1 MESKVMIKTIGNF
14 LMNYESDLN
23 YIKKFQE
30 WKIDNYSS
38 NKYLQENEEY
48 GLFKFLTEF
57 KVYKGFTIEQQNLIN
72 QKIKKNLLKISTFNV
87 DEFAKKPTLMILPS
101 DNWCEQR
108 YFMTEFDNQGTK
120 QKVPNY
126 KQVFQ
131 EDTEIGQ
138 VISKL
143 GSLMIDR
150 GFPLKDAEQELK
162 AIEARNAEDNMTTSA
177 SSSSSIAESPLDKL
191 KNKVK
196 ADIIIQI
203 WWEVNKTDQ
212 GKSISFRLD
221 AFDAYTS
228 KRIASSTGNGTP
240 NNTDIVPVLLQNAI
254 LANFDPFAAQLQSH
268 FDDLFNN
275 GREILLTVK
284 KWNSWDKNMETE
296 IDGKEITDY
305 VNEWLQKNTVK
316 GKFSMADATE
326 NIIRC
331 DQVRIPLYDAN
342 NNAIDAR
349 QFAKGL
355 QKYLKAAPFNFEVKL
370 MTRGLGEAILVL
382 GEK

>member
-1 MESKVMIKTIGNF
+1 MKKIHLFIVTIG
-14 LMNYESDLN
+14 
-23 YIKKFQE
+23 
-30 WKIDNYSS
+30 
-38 NKYLQENEEY
+38 
-48 GLFKFLTEF
+48 LFA
-57 KVYKGFTIEQQNLIN
+57 
-72 QKIKKNLLKISTFNV
+72 STSVLFGQ
-87 DEFAKKPTLMILPS
+87 AKKPTLMILPS

-108 YFMTEFDNQGTK
+108 FFNTVFDNQGTK

-126 KQVFQ
+126 KQAFQ

-138 VISKL
+138 VISKI

-162 AIEARNAEDNMTTSA
+162 AIEARSAEDNMTTSTA
-177 SSSSSIAESPLDKL
+177 SGSSISESPLDKL
-191 KNKVK
+191 KNKAK
-196 ADIIIQI
+196 ADIVIQI
-203 WWEVNKTDQ
+203 WWKVNKTEQ
-212 GKSISFRLD
+212 GKSVSFILE

-240 NNTDIVPVLLQNAI
+240 NNTDIIPVLLQNAI
-254 LANFDPFAAQLQSH
+254 LANIDPFAAQLQSH
-268 FDDLFNN
+268 FDDMFNN

-305 VNEWLQKNTVK
+305 INEWLQKNTVK
-316 GKFSMADATE
+316 GKFSMADASE
-326 NIIRC
+326 NIIRF
-331 DQVRIPLYDAN
+331 DQVRIPLFDTN
-342 NNAIDAR
+342 KNGVDAR
-349 QFAKGL
+349 QFSKGL
-355 QKYLKAAPFNFEVKL
+355 QKYLKETPFNFEVKL

>member
-1 MESKVMIKTIGNF
+1 MKNF
-14 LMNYESDLN
+14 QISLLALLLITLSINL
-23 YIKKFQE
+23 
-30 WKIDNYSS
+30 
-38 NKYLQENEEY
+38 Y
-48 GLFKFLTEF
+48 G
-57 KVYKGFTIEQQNLIN
+57 Q
-72 QKIKKNLLKISTFNV
+72 
-87 DEFAKKPTLMILPS
+87 AKKPTLMILPS

-126 KQVFQ
+126 KQSFQ

-138 VISKL
+138 VISKI

-162 AIEARNAEDNMTTSA
+162 AIEARSAEDNMTISTTSG
-177 SSSSSIAESPLDKL
+177 SSISESPLDKL
-191 KNKVK
+191 KNKAK
-196 ADIIIQI
+196 ADIVIQI
-203 WWEVNKTDQ
+203 WWKVNKTEQ
-212 GKSISFRLD
+212 GKSVSFVLE

-228 KRIASSTGNGTP
+228 KRIASSSGTGSP
-240 NNTDIVPVLLQNAI
+240 NNTDIVPVLLQNSI
-254 LANFDPFAAQLQSH
+254 IANIDPFTAQLQSH
-268 FDDLFNN
+268 FDDMFNN

-284 KWNSWDKNMETE
+284 RWSIWDKNMETE

-331 DQVRIPLYDAN
+331 DQVRVPLYDAN

-355 QKYLKAAPFNFEVKL
+355 QKYFKATPFNFEVKL

>member
-1 MESKVMIKTIGNF
+1 MVFKIKTLHI
-14 LMNYESDLN
+14 LAIAIAL
-23 YIKKFQE
+23 IAT
-30 WKIDNYSS
+30 S
-38 NKYLQENEEY
+38 NS
-48 GLFKFLTEF
+48 LF
-57 KVYKGFTIEQQNLIN
+57 GQ
-72 QKIKKNLLKISTFNV
+72 
-87 DEFAKKPTLMILPS
+87 AKKPTLMILPS
-101 DNWCEQR
+101 DNWCDQR

-126 KQVFQ
+126 KQAFQ

-138 VISKL
+138 VISKI

-162 AIEARNAEDNMTTSA
+162 SIETRSAENDITISSTTGAALS
-177 SSSSSIAESPLDKL
+177 ESPLDKL
-191 KNKVK
+191 KNRTK

-203 WWEVNKTDQ
+203 WWKVTKTGQ
-212 GKSISFRLD
+212 GKTVSFVLE

-228 KRIASSTGNGTP
+228 KRIASSSGNDTP

-254 LANFDPFAAQLQSH
+254 FENIDPFVGQLQSH
-268 FDDLFNN
+268 FDDLFSN
-275 GREILLTVK
+275 GREIIFTIE
-284 KWNSWDKNMETE
+284 KWNSWDKDMETE
-296 IDGKEITDY
+296 INGKEINDY
-305 VNEWLQKNTVK
+305 VTEWLQKNTEK
-316 GKFSMADATE
+316 GKFSIADASE
-326 NIIRC
+326 NRIRC
-331 DQVRIPLYDAN
+331 DQVRIPIYDAN

-370 MTRGLGEAILVL
+370 ITRGLGEAILVL

>member
-1 MESKVMIKTIGNF
+1 MVFNM
-14 LMNYESDLN
+14 
-23 YIKKFQE
+23 KK
-30 WKIDNYSS
+30 
-38 NKYLQENEEY
+38 LH
-48 GLFKFLTEF
+48 L
-57 KVYKGFTIEQQNLIN
+57 LI
-72 QKIKKNLLKISTFNV
+72 IALCMLASTNV
-87 DEFAKKPTLMILPS
+87 VFAQAKKPTLMILPS

-126 KQVFQ
+126 KQAFQ
-131 EDTEIGQ
+131 EDTELGQ
-138 VISKL
+138 VISKI

-150 GFPLKDAEQELK
+150 GFPLKDVEQELK
-162 AIEARNAEDNMTTSA
+162 AIEARNAEDNMTTSTA
-177 SSSSSIAESPLDKL
+177 SGSSISESPLDKL
-191 KNKVK
+191 KNKAK

-203 WWEVNKTDQ
+203 WWKVTKTDS
-212 GKSISFRLD
+212 GKVISFVLE

-254 LANFDPFAAQLQSH
+254 LANIDPFAAQLQSH
-268 FDDLFNN
+268 FDDMFNN

-296 IDGKEITDY
+296 INGKEITDY
-305 VNEWLQKNTVK
+305 VNEWLQKNTVN

-326 NIIRC
+326 NVIRC

-355 QKYLKAAPFNFEVKL
+355 QKYLKASPFNFEVKL

>member
-1 MESKVMIKTIGNF
+1 MDFNMKKLSF
-14 LMNYESDLN
+14 L
-23 YIKKFQE
+23 
-30 WKIDNYSS
+30 
-38 NKYLQENEEY
+38 
-48 GLFKFLTEF
+48 LFMVGMSLYTNPL
-57 KVYKGFTIEQQNLIN
+57 VGQ
-72 QKIKKNLLKISTFNV
+72 
-87 DEFAKKPTLMILPS
+87 AKKPTLMILPS

-108 YFMTEFDNQGTK
+108 YFNTVFDNQGTK

-126 KQVFQ
+126 KQAFQ
-131 EDTEIGQ
+131 EDIELGQ
-138 VISKL
+138 VISKI

-162 AIEARNAEDNMTTSA
+162 AIEARAAEDNMTSSVA
-177 SSSSSIAESPLDKL
+177 SGSSIAESPLDKL
-191 KNKVK
+191 KNKAK
-196 ADIIIQI
+196 ADIMIQI
-203 WWEVNKTDQ
+203 WWSVTSTPD
-212 GKSISFRLD
+212 GKVVSFILE

-228 KRIASSTGNGTP
+228 KRIASSTGNGSP

-254 LANFDPFAAQLQSH
+254 LSNINPFAAQLQSH
-268 FDDLFNN
+268 FDDMFFN

-284 KWNSWDKNMETE
+284 KWNSWDKDMETE
-296 IDGKEITDY
+296 IEGKEITEY
-305 VNEWLQKNTVK
+305 VNEWLQKNTVN

-342 NNAIDAR
+342 NNALDAR

-355 QKYLKAAPFNFEVKL
+355 QKYFKAAPFDFEVKL

>member
-1 MESKVMIKTIGNF
+1 MAFNMKKVRLVIIAF
-14 LMNYESDLN
+14 
-23 YIKKFQE
+23 
-30 WKIDNYSS
+30 
-38 NKYLQENEEY
+38 
-48 GLFKFLTEF
+48 GLLA
-57 KVYKGFTIEQQNLIN
+57 
-72 QKIKKNLLKISTFNV
+72 STTTVFGQ
-87 DEFAKKPTLMILPS
+87 AKKPTLMILPS

-126 KQVFQ
+126 KQSFQ

-138 VISKL
+138 VISKI

-162 AIEARNAEDNMTTSA
+162 AIESRTAEDNMTVSTTSG
-177 SSSSSIAESPLDKL
+177 SSISESPLDKL
-191 KNKVK
+191 KNKAK

-203 WWEVNKTDQ
+203 WWKVTKTDQ
-212 GKSISFRLD
+212 GKSVSFILE

-254 LANFDPFAAQLQSH
+254 LSNIDPFVAQLQSH
-268 FDDLFNN
+268 FDDMFTN

-296 IDGKEITDY
+296 IDGKEIIDY

-316 GKFSMADATE
+316 GKFSMADASE

-370 MTRGLGEAILVL
+370 MTRGLGEAILIL

>member
-1 MESKVMIKTIGNF
+1 MVFSM
-14 LMNYESDLN
+14 
-23 YIKKFQE
+23 
-30 WKIDNYSS
+30 
-38 NKYLQENEEY
+38 
-48 GLFKFLTEF
+48 
-57 KVYKGFTIEQQNLIN
+57 
-72 QKIKKNLLKISTFNV
+72 KNLPILIIVLCIIASANV
-87 DEFAKKPTLMILPS
+87 GFGQAKKPTLMILPS

-108 YFMTEFDNQGTK
+108 YFISEFDNQGTK

-126 KQVFQ
+126 KQAFQ

-138 VISKL
+138 VISKI

-162 AIEARNAEDNMTTSA
+162 AIEARNAEDNMTTSTA
-177 SSSSSIAESPLDKL
+177 NGSSISESPLDKL
-191 KNKVK
+191 KNKAK

-203 WWEVNKTDQ
+203 WWKVTKTDN
-212 GKSISFRLD
+212 GKVVSFVLE

-228 KRIASSTGNGTP
+228 KRIASSTGNGSP
-240 NNTDIVPVLLQNAI
+240 NNTDIVPVLLQNSI
-254 LANFDPFAAQLQSH
+254 LANIDPFAAQLQSH
-268 FDDLFNN
+268 FDDMFTN
-275 GREILLTVK
+275 GREIILTVK

-296 IDGKEITDY
+296 IDGKEISEHL
-305 VNEWLQKNTVK
+305 NEWLQKNTVK
-316 GKFSMADATE
+316 GRFNMSDATE

-331 DQVRIPLYDAN
+331 EQVRIPLYDAN

-355 QKYLKAAPFNFEVKL
+355 QKYFKAGPFNFEVKL

>member
-1 MESKVMIKTIGNF
+1 M
-14 LMNYESDLN
+14 
-23 YIKKFQE
+23 KKIQV
-30 WKIDNYSS
+30 IIMAIALAITS
-38 NKYLQENEEY
+38 NAVFAQ
-48 GLFKFLTEF
+48 
-57 KVYKGFTIEQQNLIN
+57 
-72 QKIKKNLLKISTFNV
+72 
-87 DEFAKKPTLMILPS
+87 AKKPTLMILPS

-108 YFMTEFDNQGTK
+108 FFMTEFDNQGTK

-126 KQVFQ
+126 KQAFQ

-138 VISKL
+138 VISKI

-150 GFPLKDAEQELK
+150 SFPLKDVEQEIK
-162 AIEARNAEDNMTTSA
+162 AIEARKAEDNMTTSTGTG
-177 SSSSSIAESPLDKL
+177 SSITESPLDKL
-191 KNKVK
+191 KNKAK

-203 WWEVNKTDQ
+203 WWKVNKTEQ
-212 GKSISFRLD
+212 GKSVSFILE

-228 KRIASSTGNGTP
+228 KRIASATGNGTP
-240 NNTDIVPVLLQNAI
+240 NNTDIIPVLLQNAI
-254 LANFDPFAAQLQSH
+254 LANIDPFAAQLQKH
-268 FDDLFNN
+268 FDDMFAN

-284 KWNSWDKNMETE
+284 KWNSWDKNLETE
-296 IDGKEITDY
+296 IDSKEITDY
-305 VNEWLQKNTVK
+305 VNEWMQKNTVK
-316 GKFSMADATE
+316 GKFSMAEATE
-326 NIIRC
+326 NIIRF
-331 DQVRIPLYDAN
+331 DQVRIPLLDTN